1 MSVQHRCFGGS
12 PSGGSDM
19 NSSTMIHH
27 ASQISRLL
35 GLAALVLATTQ
46 AQAAGFYLQ
55 EIGTPHSLGTAGVA
69 NPTNIEG
76 ADASW
81 SNPAGMVFLQKDQVF
96 AGMQVVA
103 PSMEFDSSV
112 ATAGGGDGGNAGE
125 AVLVPSLF
133 YVHRYSDEVSFGIS
147 LAGTMGGGV
156 DYGKNFVGRYSTI
169 SAELGAIGLSPSVA
183 YKVNEDF
190 SVGAGVSI
198 VYTLFEQDIGINPAV
213 VPTVSGGDGRLSI
226 EDADDIGFQ
235 PFFSVNYRPAEKL
248 LLSLVYRAE
257 MDVDLSGDVKVKN
270 IAAPIGADS
279 IDVDWTNPQWL
290 EVGVRYELSDQDT
303 LHFNAGWQDWSKFS
317 KNRLAFSGGLL
328 NPVAELD
335 RDYKDT
341 WHAGVAYS
349 HLTGK
354 GSGYS
359 LGMSYDSSPVDD
371 KDRTFDLPFDEIFK
385 LSAGYFWKGD
395 RHLDFAIGGTL
406 YLVDD
411 ASIDQT
417 SQGVR
422 AKGEFDE
429 NVILFLGGTLRYV
442 F

>member
-1 MSVQHRCFGGS
+1 VKTSNHH
-12 PSGGSDM
+12 
-19 NSSTMIHH
+19 NSRSYSLRFIAAT
-27 ASQISRLL
+27 AFALL
-35 GLAALVLATTQ
+35 FSEAY
-46 AQAAGFYLQ
+46 AAGFYLQ
-55 EIGTPHSLGTAGVA
+55 EVGTPHSLGTAGVA
-69 NPTNIEG
+69 NPTNIES

-81 SNPAGMVFLQKDQVF
+81 SNPAGMAFIQQDHAYMGAQVIL
-96 AGMQVVA
+96 

-112 ATAGGGDGGNAGE
+112 ATAGGGDGGNAGN

-156 DYGKNFVGRYSTI
+156 DYGSNFVGRYSTI
-169 SAELGAIGLSPSVA
+169 SAELSAIGLSPSVA
-183 YKVNEDF
+183 YKVSDDF
-190 SVGAGVSI
+190 SIGAGVSI
-198 VYTLFEQDIGINPAV
+198 VYTLFEQDIAINTLGP
-213 VPTVSGGDGRLSI
+213 GDGRLSI

-235 PFFSVNYRPAEKL
+235 PFFSVNYRPADKL

-257 MDVDLSGDVKVKN
+257 MDVELSGDVKVKN
-270 IAAPIGADS
+270 VVAPIGADS
-279 IDVDWTNPQWL
+279 IDIDWTNPQWL
-290 EVGVRYELSDQDT
+290 ELGVRYELSDRDT

-317 KNRLAFSGGLL
+317 NNRLAFSGGFV

-335 RDYKDT
+335 RDFKDT
-341 WHAGVAYS
+341 WHAGIAYS
-349 HLTGK
+349 HRTGR

-371 KDRTFDLPFDEIFK
+371 EDRTFDLPFDEIFK
-385 LSAGYFWKGD
+385 LSAGYFWQGD
-395 RHLDFAIGGTL
+395 RDLDFAIGGTL
-406 YLVDD
+406 YLIDD
-411 ASIDQT
+411 ASIDQR

>member
-1 MSVQHRCFGGS
+1 
-12 PSGGSDM
+12 M
-19 NSSTMIHH
+19 NSNTLNQHFSAT
-27 ASQISRLL
+27 RRVL
-35 GLAALVLATTQ
+35 GLAAFVLAASQ
-46 AQAAGFYLQ
+46 VQAAGFYLQ
-55 EIGTPHSLGTAGVA
+55 ELGTPHSVGTAGVA
-69 NPTNIEG
+69 NPTNIEA

-81 SNPAGMVFLQKDQVF
+81 TNPAGMAFLKRDQF
-96 AGMQVVA
+96 LAGAQVIA

-112 ATAGGGDGGNAGE
+112 ATAGGGDGGNAGN

-133 YVHRYSDEVSFGIS
+133 YVHRYTDQVSFGLS

-156 DYGKNFVGRYSTI
+156 DYGSNFVGRYSAI
-169 SAELGAIGLSPSVA
+169 SAELSAIGLSPSFA
-183 YKVNEDF
+183 YRVNEDF

-198 VYTLFEQDIGINPAV
+198 VYTLFEQDIAINTLAA
-213 VPTVSGGDGRLSI
+213 GDGRLSI

-235 PFFSVNYRPAEKL
+235 PFFSVNYRPNDRL

-257 MDVDLSGDVKVKN
+257 MDVELSGDVKVRN
-270 IAAPIGADS
+270 VLAPIGADS

-317 KNRLAFSGGLL
+317 KNRLAFSGGFL

-349 HLTGK
+349 HRTGR

-359 LGMSYDSSPVDD
+359 LGLSYDSSPVDD
-371 KDRTFDLPFDEIFK
+371 KDRTFDLPFDDIFK
-385 LSAGYFWKGD
+385 LSAGYFWQGD
-395 RHLDFAIGGTL
+395 KNLDFAIGGTL
-406 YLVDD
+406 YLIDD
-411 ASIDQT
+411 ASIDQI

-429 NVILFLGGTLRYV
+429 NIILFLGGTLRYA

>member
-1 MSVQHRCFGGS
+1 
-12 PSGGSDM
+12 M
-19 NSSTMIHH
+19 NSNSLIHY
-27 ASQISRLL
+27 ASPIGRLL
-35 GLAALVLATTQ
+35 GFAAFLLATGQ
-46 AQAAGFYLQ
+46 VQAAGFYLQ
-55 EIGTPHSLGTAGVA
+55 EVGTPHSLGTAGVA
-69 NPTNIEG
+69 NPTNIDS

-81 SNPAGMVFLQKDQVF
+81 ANPAGMAFIQQDQF
-96 AGMQVVA
+96 YAGVQAVL

-112 ATAGGGDGGNAGE
+112 AEAGGGDGGNAGN

-133 YVHRYSDEVSFGIS
+133 YVHRYSDQVSFGLS

-156 DYGKNFVGRYSTI
+156 DYGSNFVGRYSTI
-169 SAELGAIGLSPSVA
+169 SAELSAIGLSPSVA
-183 YKVNEDF
+183 YKVSDDF
-190 SVGAGVSI
+190 SIGAGVSI
-198 VYTLFEQDIGINPAV
+198 LYTLFEQEIGINPIF

-235 PFFSVNYRPAEKL
+235 PFFSLNYRPADKL

-257 MDVDLSGDVKVKN
+257 MDVELSGDVKVKN
-270 IAAPIGADS
+270 VGLPIGADS

-290 EVGVRYELSDQDT
+290 ELGVRYELSDQDA

-317 KNRLAFSGGLL
+317 NNRLAFDGGAL
-328 NPVAELD
+328 NLVAEID
-335 RDYKDT
+335 RNYKDT

-349 HLTGK
+349 HRTGK

-371 KDRTFDLPFDEIFK
+371 EDRTFDLPFDEIFK
-385 LSAGYFWKGD
+385 LSGGYFWQGD
-395 RHLDFAIGGTL
+395 RDLDFAVGATL
-406 YLVDD
+406 YLVGE
-411 ASIDQT
+411 APIDQI
-417 SQGVR
+417 SQRVR

-429 NVILFLGGTLRYV
+429 NLILFVGGTLRYV

>member
-1 MSVQHRCFGGS
+1 MKTSNHH
-12 PSGGSDM
+12 
-19 NSSTMIHH
+19 NSRSYSLRFIAAT
-27 ASQISRLL
+27 AFALL
-35 GLAALVLATTQ
+35 FSEAY
-46 AQAAGFYLQ
+46 AAGFYLQ
-55 EIGTPHSLGTAGVA
+55 EVGTPHSLGTAGVA
-69 NPTNIEG
+69 NPTNIES

-81 SNPAGMVFLQKDQVF
+81 SNPAGMAFIQQDQ
-96 AGMQVVA
+96 AYMGAQVIL

-112 ATAGGGDGGNAGE
+112 ATAGGGDGGNAGN

-133 YVHRYSDEVSFGIS
+133 YVHRHSDEVSFGLS

-156 DYGKNFVGRYSTI
+156 DYGSNFVGRYSTI
-169 SAELGAIGLSPSVA
+169 SAELSAIGLSPSVA
-183 YKVNEDF
+183 YKVNDDF

-198 VYTLFEQDIGINPAV
+198 VYTLFEQDIAINTLGP
-213 VPTVSGGDGRLSI
+213 GDGRLSI

-235 PFFSVNYRPAEKL
+235 PFFSLNYRPTDKL

-257 MDVDLSGDVKVKN
+257 MDVELSGDVKVKN
-270 IAAPIGADS
+270 VLAPIGADS

-290 EVGVRYELSDQDT
+290 EVGVRYELSDLDT

-317 KNRLAFSGGLL
+317 KNRLAFSGGFV

-349 HLTGK
+349 HRTGR

-371 KDRTFDLPFDEIFK
+371 EDRTFDLPFDEIFK
-385 LSAGYFWKGD
+385 LSAGYFWQGD
-395 RHLDFAIGGTL
+395 RDLDFAIGGTL
-406 YLVDD
+406 YLIDD
-411 ASIDQT
+411 ASIDQR